1 MTTSEHR
8 SWQSFEQN
16 RDEKSRHLLFQNYYQ
31 WACLETR
38 QWQRKL
44 FVAGLEVADFTQY
57 AAIGLLEAID
67 SFDPKLEIEFVHF
80 ARFRIKGAI
89 LNEAFRF
96 SERSSQLAAIR
107 RVKLT
112 SQHDIEHS
120 LNPLDTLIL
129 HIEQMAADFLLQDAA
144 QESPRQWLMG
154 RQYCSAEFSLLKA
167 RLLQQLICLD
177 EPTQSLMI
185 LHYQLDWSFQQIAD
199 ELGLSKSRISQLHKS
214 ALEQIQ
220 RQISVKSKVNVKP
233 LLQSDELSII

>member
-1 MTTSEHR
+1 MTAAELHC
-8 SWQSFEQN
+8 WQNFEMN
-16 RDEKSRHLLFQNYYQ
+16 RDEKSRHSLFQTYYQ

-44 FVAGLEVADFTQY
+44 FVAGLEAADFTQY

-67 SFDPKLEIEFVHF
+67 SFDSKLEIEFVHF

-89 LNEAFRF
+89 LNEAFKF

-107 RVKLT
+107 RAKFT
-112 SQHDIEHS
+112 CNSDIEKT

-129 HIEQMAADFLLQDAA
+129 HIEQMATGFLLQDAA
-144 QESPRQWLMG
+144 QENPRQWLMG

-167 RLLQQLICLD
+167 RLLQQLIFLD

-199 ELGLSKSRISQLHKS
+199 ELSLSKGRISQLHKA

-220 RQISVKSKVNVKP
+220 QQISVKSRVKVKA
-233 LLQSDELSII
+233 LSQSNELSIV

>member
-1 MTTSEHR
+1 MNAAEQHC
-8 SWQSFEQN
+8 WHSFDLN
-16 RDEKSRHLLFQNYYQ
+16 RDEKSRHLLFQTYYQ

-44 FVAGLEVADFTQY
+44 FVAGLEAADFTQY

-67 SFDPKLEIEFVHF
+67 NFDPKLDIEFVHF

-89 LNEAFRF
+89 LNEVFRF

-107 RVKLT
+107 RAKFAY
-112 SQHDIEHS
+112 SNDIEKK

-129 HIEQMAADFLLQDAA
+129 HIEQMAAGFLLQDAA
-144 QESPRQWLMG
+144 QENPRQWLMG

-167 RLLQQLICLD
+167 RLLQQLISLD
-177 EPTQSLMI
+177 EPIQSLMI
-185 LHYQLDWSFQQIAD
+185 LHYQLDWNFQQIAE
-199 ELGLSKSRISQLHKS
+199 ELGLSKGRISQLHKS

-220 RQISVKSKVNVKP
+220 QQISVKSRGKVKP
-233 LLQSDELSII
+233 LSQSDELSII